1 MITKFVSFDPSCST
15 ECIGKQLSS
24 CEKGQM
30 SLFNFVHSVLKGIGH
45 ENVVSRATI
54 ATVKVMKIFLS
65 EQNVA
70 NVFFFSFSFFK
81 SVSYAINGN

>member
-65 EQNVA
+65 NNNLSTALGIIKIVQQNR
-70 NVFFFSFSFFK
+70 
-81 SVSYAINGN
+81 